1 MKLENTENLVQISDK
16 KTDSQSR
23 QRATLQ
29 FGTELLSINI
39 PIEMKTIDVN
49 VQKTNQVRWDLN
61 QIQFERTV
69 WLLKV
74 RSDLRF
80 QVVLW
85 VVLSTQL

>member
-1 MKLENTENLVQISDK
+1 MPRIWYRFLIKKPIAKRDK
-16 KTDSQSR
+16 EC
-23 QRATLQ
+23 ATLQ

-39 PIEMKTIDVN
+39 PIEIKTIDVN
-49 VQKTNQVRWDLN
+49 VLKTNQVRWDLN